1 MAPGPR
7 GGVAGTPMPG
17 GTASAAAGTA
27 PCEPRWSRHRFP
39 ESLYGYGAW
48 IVVLGFLGFSVDYL
62 EIPLERIPAMF
73 ERTASVLA
81 SRYYPPDVA
90 YVLDR
95 DYMGSVVETIQ
106 MAYLGALFGLLMS
119 VPLGWFG
126 SFNMTPSRRF
136 VYPVARLFTMGFR
149 AVHEMIWAILFV
161 SILGFGMLSGV
172 LALTFFCAGFA
183 GKLFAEEIEAIDM
196 GPVEAM
202 RATGANLFQVMVF
215 GVFPQVRVAFTGI
228 GIYTWDVAFRAAT
241 VVGFV
246 GAGGMGW
253 YLKRSVLQ
261 IETERVAAIILSIV
275 ALVLV
280 SEAVSAFA
288 RDRVMKMK

>member
-1 MAPGPR
+1 MSSESPGSA
-7 GGVAGTPMPG
+7 GGRAGPVPTDLH
-17 GTASAAAGTA
+17 
-27 PCEPRWSRHRFP
+27 WSRYKFP
-39 ESLYGYGAW
+39 ESMFSYGAW
-48 IVVLGFLGFSVDYL
+48 ILILSFLAFSIEYL
-62 EIPLERIPAMF
+62 DIPLGRIPNMF
-73 ERTASVLA
+73 ERMGAVLA
-81 SRYYPPDVA
+81 NRYYPPDID
-90 YVLDR
+90 YIMDR
-95 DYMGSVVETIQ
+95 DYMGYVVETIQ

-119 VPLGWFG
+119 IPLGWFG

-136 VYPVARLFTMGFR
+136 VYPIARLATMGFR

-161 SILGFGMLSGV
+161 SVLGFGMLAGV
-172 LALTFFCAGFA
+172 LALTLFCAGFA

-253 YLKRSVLQ
+253 YLKRNVMQ
-261 IETERVAAIILSIV
+261 IETERVAAILLSIV
-275 ALVLV
+275 LLVLI
-280 SEAVSAFA
+280 SEALSAVA
-288 RDRVMKMK
+288 RDRVMRMK

>member
-1 MAPGPR
+1 
-7 GGVAGTPMPG
+7 MPG
-17 GTASAAAGTA
+17 ATPAPAGAARH
-27 PCEPRWSRHRFP
+27 ELRWSRYRFP

-62 EIPLERIPAMF
+62 EIPLDRIPDMF
-73 ERTASVLA
+73 ERTVSVLA
-81 SRYYPPDVA
+81 NRYYPPDVG
-90 YVLDR
+90 YILDR
-95 DYMGSVVETIQ
+95 DYLDYVVETIQ
-106 MAYLGALFGLLMS
+106 MAYLGALFGLLVS
-119 VPLGWFG
+119 IPLGWFG
-126 SFNMTPSRRF
+126 AFNMTPSRRF

-161 SILGFGMLSGV
+161 SILGYGMLPGV
-172 LALTFFCAGFA
+172 LALTLFCAGFA

-261 IETERVAAIILSIV
+261 IESERVAAIILSIV
-275 ALVLV
+275 VLVLI
-280 SEAVSAFA
+280 SEVVSAIA

>member
-1 MAPGPR
+1 
-7 GGVAGTPMPG
+7 MPG
-17 GTASAAAGTA
+17 ATSAPAGAARH
-27 PCEPRWSRHRFP
+27 ELRWSRYRFP

-48 IVVLGFLGFSVDYL
+48 IAVLGFLGFSVDYL
-62 EIPLERIPAMF
+62 EIPLDRIPDMF
-73 ERTASVLA
+73 ERTVSVLA
-81 SRYYPPDVA
+81 SRYYPPDVG
-90 YVLDR
+90 YILDR
-95 DYMGSVVETIQ
+95 DYLDYVVETIQ
-106 MAYLGALFGLLMS
+106 MAYLGALFGLLVS
-119 VPLGWFG
+119 IPLGWFG
-126 SFNMTPSRRF
+126 AFNMTPSRRF

-161 SILGFGMLSGV
+161 SILGYGMLPGV
-172 LALTFFCAGFA
+172 LALTLFCAGFA

-196 GPVEAM
+196 GPVEAI

-261 IETERVAAIILSIV
+261 IESERVAAIILSIV
-275 ALVLV
+275 VLVLI
-280 SEAVSAFA
+280 SEVASAIA